1 VAGELNIGF
10 LTGETMAS
18 DDLKKALE
26 GIRNPLNDIVK
37 GFVKADMPELP
48 KIQTSTDP
56 NLASEFHKR
65 LVEWINDFDKSL
77 DQDHEVGV
85 RLVNFGQVVT
95 FHLRDIGYWN
105 PSLISFS
112 GYTEQGEPVELI
124 QHVSQISILLLKVK
138 RQNTSQPKQSIGF
151 ANWDE
156 QSTGE

>member
-1 VAGELNIGF
+1 
-10 LTGETMAS
+10 MAI
-18 DDLKKALE
+18 DELKKALE

-37 GFVKADMPELP
+37 GLMKTDIPELP
-48 KIQTSTDP
+48 KIQTPTDH

-85 RLVNFGQVVT
+85 RLVNFGQAVT

-124 QHVSQISILLLKVK
+124 QHVSQISILLFKMK
-138 RQNTSQPKQSIGF
+138 RQDTSEPKRTIAF
-151 ANWDE
+151 ANCDE
-156 QSTGE
+156 